1 MSGFFIYYKASI
13 FVKNTKMAEEIYIN
27 IQNPNSTTQ
36 GVTLWQ
42 LPNSNDP
49 QVYLQ
54 NLGAASV
61 SNPIGILGDYMW
73 YDSNNNFYYT
83 LSTTFSSPL
92 VNIIKWDSSFGYL
105 GTTPLANTYS
115 SFFIDFQFNPV
126 NNLTYA
132 LVAGRIIA
140 FAQTGGAYAAIIVIP
155 FAAWWQIYDSVNNL
169 SYYTSLVSLPNDII
183 VFDPST
189 NTILGTILG
198 TAGYEAKCFD
208 SVNQRLIISDATT
221 IIVIDADPS
230 SINYLLPIT
239 SFSTVGA
246 GIITTNTGD
255 TGIYQITYNS
265 NNNYLYVLCDSI
277 DEIQVFDSVAYTLVT
292 LIPNFLSDIIII
304 DNSLNLIY
312 GTEGT
317 IVNIID
323 CQTNSIISSNTITNP
338 NSSILPILNTNNNNI
353 VFWTFNGSSIDLQ
366 LNLPSAII
374 TTEGVPTYEALV
386 NSMYGSNPYKFTK
399 LYISTTS
406 IEQANQ
412 PLTINSTPS
421 DGRLNTDLRFP
432 YISPL
437 QRQYVIPELDLNMTA
452 NGQSNLQYN
461 VLPYTDVTMIFTYVQ
476 AWDEENTKEV
486 EVLYEDVTEE
496 FKQLEI
502 NKKNNPLLD
511 MKWDI
516 K

>member
-1 MSGFFIYYKASI
+1 
-13 FVKNTKMAEEIYIN
+13 MAEEIYIN

-61 SNPIGILGDYMW
+61 SNPIGILGNYLW

-92 VNIIKWDSSFGYL
+92 VNILKWDSSFGYL
-105 GTTPLANTYS
+105 GTTPLSNIYTSYY
-115 SFFIDFQFNPV
+115 DNPEFNPV
-126 NNLTYA
+126 NNLIYA
-132 LVAGRIIA
+132 VTSGSIVV
-140 FAQTGGAYAAIIVIP
+140 FAQTGGSYVADITIP
-155 FAAWWQIYDSVNNL
+155 YLVARQVYDSVNNL
-169 SYYTSLVSLPNDII
+169 NYYSPLASWSDDIVI
-183 VFDPST
+183 LDPST
-189 NTILGTILG
+189 NTITGSITGTS
-198 TAGYEAKCFD
+198 GYETKCFD
-208 SVNQRLIISDATT
+208 AVNQRLIISNATT
-221 IIVIDADPS
+221 VNVIDANPSSFTYLSILFTFSTVNAGNIVIDSA
-230 SINYLLPIT
+230 YMT
-239 SFSTVGA
+239 
-246 GIITTNTGD
+246 
-255 TGIYQITYNS
+255 YQIVYNS
-265 NNNYLYVLCDSI
+265 NNNNLYVFCNNIS
-277 DEIQVFDSVAYTLVT
+277 EVQVFECTTYTLVT
-292 LIPNFLSDIIII
+292 TISSVSATTIII

-312 GTEGT
+312 ATQGTSIT
-317 IVNIID
+317 IID
-323 CQTNSIISSNTITNP
+323 CQTNTVIANNP
-338 NSSILPILNTNNNNI
+338 ILSGGSALYPILNTTNNNI
-353 VFWTFNGSSIDLQ
+353 LFYSSDGLNGLNMQ

-386 NSMYGSNPYKFTK
+386 NSMYGANPYKFTK